1 MYILIEQKK
10 TKIIH
15 KILLKYINKMI
26 ILDINNS
33 ESVIIK
39 TLIFLFLK
47 GVLSNIN

>member
-1 MYILIEQKK
+1 
-10 TKIIH
+10 
-15 KILLKYINKMI
+15 MI